1 MVYKIK
7 NIKRRKSLNK
17 MRSKNLVSIKKL
29 KKYIKKYYI
38 LIILNILLALVSS
51 AVSAAPVTLIKK
63 LFDKGIHGKNETAIL
78 YAVGGMI
85 LLSILGAFLVYW
97 TTMLSGKISSSI
109 YKNIV
114 DDLYVKIQSLDM
126 EYFSRTKV
134 GELMTKV
141 LNDPANVN
149 TFILEFFEF
158 LKYIFTAISYLV
170 IAIHTDWKLTIGMFV
185 SAPILMITVKKYSKK
200 LKKSGKERQETTGIL
215 NSKLQ
220 ETLSGIRVI
229 RAFATEK
236 QEIHNFKKISLEL
249 KKVVMKTVG
258 YNAKSN
264 SVSEA
269 LNYIMVAILL
279 LFGGYRI
286 LRGRVFTTGDFITI
300 MTSIGSM
307 YTPIR
312 RSANIYNSLSTN
324 IPSIGRIFEILDVVP
339 EIADAPDCVKFEEF
353 RSDITFE
360 NVDFRYKDNDEKI
373 LKNINLVAKK
383 GETVALVGNSGGG
396 KSTLVNL
403 IPRFFD
409 VDAGMI
415 TIDGINVKDYK
426 IKSLRKKI
434 GIVPQETFLF
444 GGTVLENIKY
454 GNQKASVEEVIEAA
468 KKANA
473 HEFIEKLEQG
483 YETEIG
489 ERGVKLSGGQKQR
502 ISIARAI
509 LENPQILILDEATS
523 ALDNESEQLVQDA
536 LEKLMKGKTTFVIAH
551 RLSTIINS
559 DKIVVIQQG
568 EIKEVGSHEEL
579 LDKDGIYKS
588 LYNKSF
594 KN

>member
-1 MVYKIK
+1 MKILKSEDFLMV
-7 NIKRRKSLNK
+7 
-17 MRSKNLVSIKKL
+17 KKL
-29 KKYIKKYYI
+29 KKYVKKYYI

-51 AVSAAPVTLIKK
+51 AVSATPVTLIKR
-63 LFDKGIHGKNETAIL
+63 LFDRGIQGKDEKDIL
-78 YAVGGMI
+78 YAAGGMI
-85 LLSILGAFLVYW
+85 LLSVLGAFLVYW
-97 TTMLSGKISSSI
+97 TTILSGKISSSI

-126 EYFSRTKV
+126 EYFSTTKV

-158 LKYIFTAISYLV
+158 LKYVFTAISYLV
-170 IAIHTDWKLTIGMFV
+170 IAIRIDWKLTLGMFIV
-185 SAPILMITVKKYSKK
+185 APILMTTVKKYSKK
-200 LKKSGKERQETTGIL
+200 LKKSGKERQEATGTL

-269 LNYIMVAILL
+269 LNYVMMAILL

-286 LRGRVFTTGDFITI
+286 LRGRVFTTGDFLTI
-300 MTSIGSM
+300 MSAIGSM
-307 YTPIR
+307 YTPVR

-339 EIADAPDCVKFEEF
+339 EIADAPDCIKFEEF
-353 RSDITFE
+353 KSDITFE
-360 NVDFRYKDNDEKI
+360 NVDFSYKDSDEKV

-409 VDAGMI
+409 VTGGKI
-415 TIDGINVKDYK
+415 TIDGVDVKNYK

-444 GGTVLENIKY
+444 GGTILENIRY
-454 GNQKASVEEVIEAA
+454 ANQNASVEEVIEAA

-489 ERGVKLSGGQKQR
+489 ERGIKLSGGQKQR

-551 RLSTIINS
+551 RQIRET
-559 DKIVVIQQG
+559 G
-568 EIKEVGSHEEL
+568 THEEL

>member
-1 MVYKIK
+1 MKILKSEDFLMV
-7 NIKRRKSLNK
+7 
-17 MRSKNLVSIKKL
+17 KKL
-29 KKYIKKYYI
+29 KKYVKKYYI

-51 AVSAAPVTLIKK
+51 AVSATPVTLIKR
-63 LFDKGIHGKNETAIL
+63 LFDRGIQGKDEKDIL
-78 YAVGGMI
+78 YAAGGMI
-85 LLSILGAFLVYW
+85 LLSVLGAFLVYW
-97 TTMLSGKISSSI
+97 TTILSGKISSSI

-126 EYFSRTKV
+126 EYFSTTKV

-158 LKYIFTAISYLV
+158 LKYVFTAISYLV
-170 IAIHTDWKLTIGMFV
+170 IAIRIDWKLTLGMFIV
-185 SAPILMITVKKYSKK
+185 APILMTTVKKYSKK
-200 LKKSGKERQETTGIL
+200 LKKSGKERQEATGTL

-269 LNYIMVAILL
+269 LNYVMMAILL

-286 LRGRVFTTGDFITI
+286 LRGRVFTTGDFLTI
-300 MTSIGSM
+300 MSAIGSM
-307 YTPIR
+307 YTPVR

-339 EIADAPDCVKFEEF
+339 EIADAPDCIKFEEF
-353 RSDITFE
+353 KSDITFE
-360 NVDFRYKDNDEKI
+360 NADFSYKDSDEKV

-409 VDAGMI
+409 VTGGKI
-415 TIDGINVKDYK
+415 TIDGIDVKNYK

-444 GGTVLENIKY
+444 GGTILENIKY
-454 GNQKASVEEVIEAA
+454 ANQNASVEEVIEAA

-489 ERGVKLSGGQKQR
+489 ERGIKLSGGQKQR

-568 EIKEVGSHEEL
+568 EIRETGTHEEL
-579 LDKDGIYKS
+579 LDKDGIYKA

>member
-1 MVYKIK
+1 MKILKSEDFLMV
-7 NIKRRKSLNK
+7 
-17 MRSKNLVSIKKL
+17 KKL
-29 KKYIKKYYI
+29 KKYIKKYYV
-38 LIILNILLALVSS
+38 LIILNMLLALVSS
-51 AVSAAPVTLIKK
+51 AVSVSPLALVKRLVDA
-63 LFDKGIHGKNETAIL
+63 GILGSSEKDIL
-78 YAVGGMI
+78 YAAGGMI
-85 LLSILGAFLVYW
+85 CLAAIGAVLIYWNGVLSAV
-97 TTMLSGKISSSI
+97 ISSSI
-109 YKNIV
+109 YKNIT

-126 EYFSRTKV
+126 EYFSKTKV
-134 GELMTKV
+134 GELMVKV
-141 LNDPANVN
+141 LNDPSNVN
-149 TFILEFFEF
+149 YLTIESFNMFSETFKAIFCLAAAF
-158 LKYIFTAISYLV
+158 YI
-170 IAIHTDWKLTIGMFV
+170 DWKLTLGV
-185 SAPILMITVKKYSKK
+185 LVVAPILLITVKKYSGK
-200 LKKSGKERQETTGIL
+200 LKKSGRARQEATGIL

-229 RAFATEK
+229 KAFAMEK
-236 QEIHNFKKISLEL
+236 EEIRDFRKKSLEL
-249 KKVVMKTVG
+249 KKV
-258 YNAKSN
+258 ALKSARYT
-264 SVSEA
+264 SKSSAISEA
-269 LNYIMVAILL
+269 LNYIMVAMLL
-279 LFGGYRI
+279 MFGGFRV
-286 LRGRVFTTGDFITI
+286 LRGNHFTTGDFITI
-300 MTSIGSM
+300 VGAISSM
-307 YTPIR
+307 YTPVKRAISR
-312 RSANIYNSLSTN
+312 YNEISIN

-339 EIADAPDCVKFEEF
+339 EIEDAPDCIKFAEF
-353 RSDITFE
+353 KSDITFE
-360 NVDFRYKDNDEKI
+360 NADFRYKDSDEKV

-409 VDAGMI
+409 VTSGKIM
-415 TIDGINVKDYK
+415 IDGIDVKNYK

-444 GGTVLENIKY
+444 GGTVLENIRY
-454 GNQKASVEEVIEAA
+454 GNQHATFEEVIEAA

-489 ERGVKLSGGQKQR
+489 ERGAKLSGGQKQR

-523 ALDNESEQLVQDA
+523 ALDNESEKLVQDA
-536 LEKLMKGKTTFVIAH
+536 LEELMKGKTTFVIAH

-568 EIKEVGSHEEL
+568 EIKEIGTHEEL

>member
-1 MVYKIK
+1 MKILKSEDFLMV
-7 NIKRRKSLNK
+7 
-17 MRSKNLVSIKKL
+17 KKL
-29 KKYIKKYYI
+29 KKYVKKYYI

-51 AVSAAPVTLIKK
+51 AVSATPVTLIKR
-63 LFDKGIHGKNETAIL
+63 LFDRGIQGKDEKDIL
-78 YAVGGMI
+78 YAAGGMI
-85 LLSILGAFLVYW
+85 LLSVLGAFLVYW
-97 TTMLSGKISSSI
+97 TTILSGKISSSI

-126 EYFSRTKV
+126 EYFSTTKV

-158 LKYIFTAISYLV
+158 LKYVFTAISYLV
-170 IAIHTDWKLTIGMFV
+170 IAIRIDWKLTLGMFIV
-185 SAPILMITVKKYSKK
+185 APILMTTVKKYSKK
-200 LKKSGKERQETTGIL
+200 LKKSGKERQEATGTL

-236 QEIHNFKKISLEL
+236 QEIRNFKKISLEL

-269 LNYIMVAILL
+269 LNYVMMAILL

-286 LRGRVFTTGDFITI
+286 LRGRVFTTGDFLTI
-300 MTSIGSM
+300 MSAIGSM
-307 YTPIR
+307 YTPVR

-339 EIADAPDCVKFEEF
+339 EIADAPDCVNFEEF
-353 RSDITFE
+353 KSDITFE
-360 NVDFRYKDNDEKI
+360 NVDFSYKDSDEKV

-409 VDAGMI
+409 VTGGKI
-415 TIDGINVKDYK
+415 TIDGIDVKNYK

-444 GGTVLENIKY
+444 GGTILENIRY
-454 GNQKASVEEVIEAA
+454 ANQNASVEEVVEAA
-468 KKANA
+468 KMANA

-489 ERGVKLSGGQKQR
+489 ERGIKLSGGQKQR

-568 EIKEVGSHEEL
+568 EIRETGTHEEL

>member
-1 MVYKIK
+1 MKILKSEDFLMV
-7 NIKRRKSLNK
+7 
-17 MRSKNLVSIKKL
+17 KKL
-29 KKYIKKYYI
+29 KKYIKKYYL
-38 LIILNILLALVSS
+38 LIILNMVLAMVSS
-51 AVSAAPVTLIKK
+51 IVSVSPLILVKR
-63 LFDKGIHGKNETAIL
+63 LVDQGILGSNEKDIL
-78 YAVGGMI
+78 YAAGGMI
-85 LLSILGAFLVYW
+85 CLAVIGAILIYWNGILSVI
-97 TTMLSGKISSSI
+97 ISSSI
-109 YKNIV
+109 YKNIT

-126 EYFSRTKV
+126 EYFSRTKI
-134 GELMTKV
+134 GELMIKV
-141 LNDPANVN
+141 LNDPSNVN
-149 TFILEFFEF
+149 
-158 LKYIFTAISYLV
+158 YLIIESFNMV
-170 IAIHTDWKLTIGMFV
+170 SEVFRAVVCLIIAFYKDWKLTLGVLVI
-185 SAPILMITVKKYSKK
+185 APILMVTVKRYSKK
-200 LKKSGKERQETTGIL
+200 LKKSGRARQEATGIL

-229 RAFATEK
+229 KAFAMEK
-236 QEIHNFKKISLEL
+236 EEIKDFKKKSMEL
-249 KKVVMKTVG
+249 KRV
-258 YNAKSN
+258 ALKSARYT
-264 SVSEA
+264 SKSSAISEA
-269 LNYIMVAILL
+269 INYIMVAMLL
-279 LFGGYRI
+279 MFGGFRV
-286 LRGRVFTTGDFITI
+286 LRGNHFTTGDFITI
-300 MTSIGSM
+300 VGAISSM
-307 YTPIR
+307 YTPVKRAISR
-312 RSANIYNSLSTN
+312 YNEISMN

-339 EIADAPDCVKFEEF
+339 EIADTPDCVKFEEF

-373 LKNINLVAKK
+373 LKNINMVAKK

-409 VDAGMI
+409 VDAGEI
-415 TIDGINVKDYK
+415 SIDGINVKDYK

>member
-1 MVYKIK
+1 MKILKSEDFLMV
-7 NIKRRKSLNK
+7 
-17 MRSKNLVSIKKL
+17 KKL

-473 HEFIEKLEQG
+473 HELIEKLEQG

>member
-1 MVYKIK
+1 MKILKSEDFLMV
-7 NIKRRKSLNK
+7 
-17 MRSKNLVSIKKL
+17 KKL
-29 KKYIKKYYI
+29 KKYIKKYYL
-38 LIILNILLALVSS
+38 LIILNMILAMVSS
-51 AVSAAPVTLIKK
+51 IVSVSPLILVKR
-63 LFDKGIHGKNETAIL
+63 LVDQGILGSNEKDIL
-78 YAVGGMI
+78 YAAGGMI
-85 LLSILGAFLVYW
+85 CLAVIGAVLIYWNGILSVI
-97 TTMLSGKISSSI
+97 ISSSI
-109 YKNIV
+109 YKNIT

-134 GELMTKV
+134 GELMIKV
-141 LNDPANVN
+141 LNDPSNVN
-149 TFILEFFEF
+149 YLIIESFNMVSEVFR
-158 LKYIFTAISYLV
+158 AIVCLV
-170 IAIHTDWKLTIGMFV
+170 IAFYKDWKLTLGVLVI
-185 SAPILMITVKKYSKK
+185 APILMVTVKRYSKK
-200 LKKSGKERQETTGIL
+200 LKKSGRARQEATGIL

-229 RAFATEK
+229 KAFAMEK
-236 QEIHNFKKISLEL
+236 EEIKDFKKKSMEL
-249 KKVVMKTVG
+249 KRV
-258 YNAKSN
+258 ALKSARYT
-264 SVSEA
+264 SKSSAISEA
-269 LNYIMVAILL
+269 INYIMVAMLL
-279 LFGGYRI
+279 MFGGFRV
-286 LRGRVFTTGDFITI
+286 LRGNHFTTGDFITI
-300 MTSIGSM
+300 VGAISSM
-307 YTPIR
+307 YTPVKRAISR
-312 RSANIYNSLSTN
+312 YNEISMN

-568 EIKEVGSHEEL
+568 EINEVGTHEEL

>member
-1 MVYKIK
+1 MKILKSEDFLMV
-7 NIKRRKSLNK
+7 
-17 MRSKNLVSIKKL
+17 KKL
-29 KKYIKKYYI
+29 KKYVKKYYI

-51 AVSAAPVTLIKK
+51 AVSAAPVTLIKR
-63 LFDKGIHGKNETAIL
+63 LFDRGIQGKDEKDIL
-78 YAVGGMI
+78 YAAGGMI
-85 LLSILGAFLVYW
+85 LLSVLGAFLVYW
-97 TTMLSGKISSSI
+97 TTILSGKISSSI

-126 EYFSRTKV
+126 EYFSTTKV

-158 LKYIFTAISYLV
+158 LKYVFTAISYLV
-170 IAIHTDWKLTIGMFV
+170 IAIRIDWKLTLGMFIV
-185 SAPILMITVKKYSKK
+185 APILMTTVKKYSKK
-200 LKKSGKERQETTGIL
+200 LKKSGKERQEATGTL

-236 QEIHNFKKISLEL
+236 QEIRNFKKISLEL

-269 LNYIMVAILL
+269 LNYVMMAILL

-286 LRGRVFTTGDFITI
+286 LRGRVFTTGDFLTI
-300 MTSIGSM
+300 MSAIGSM
-307 YTPIR
+307 YTPVR

-339 EIADAPDCVKFEEF
+339 EIADAPDCIKFEEF
-353 RSDITFE
+353 KSDITFE
-360 NVDFRYKDNDEKI
+360 NVDFSYKDSDEKV

-409 VDAGMI
+409 VTGGKI
-415 TIDGINVKDYK
+415 TLDGVDVKNYK

-444 GGTVLENIKY
+444 GGTILENIKY
-454 GNQKASVEEVIEAA
+454 ANQNASVEEVVEAA
-468 KKANA
+468 KMANA

-489 ERGVKLSGGQKQR
+489 ERGIKLSGGQKQR

-568 EIKEVGSHEEL
+568 EIRETGTHEEL
-579 LDKDGIYKS
+579 LNKDGIYKS

>member
-1 MVYKIK
+1 MKILKSEDFLMV
-7 NIKRRKSLNK
+7 
-17 MRSKNLVSIKKL
+17 KKL
-29 KKYIKKYYI
+29 KKYVKKYYI

-51 AVSAAPVTLIKK
+51 AVSATPVTLIKR
-63 LFDKGIHGKNETAIL
+63 LFDRGIQGKDEKDIL
-78 YAVGGMI
+78 YAAGGMI
-85 LLSILGAFLVYW
+85 LLSVLGAFLVYW
-97 TTMLSGKISSSI
+97 TTILSGKISSSI

-126 EYFSRTKV
+126 EYFSTTKV

-158 LKYIFTAISYLV
+158 LKYVFTAISYLV
-170 IAIHTDWKLTIGMFV
+170 IAIRIDWKLTLGMFIV
-185 SAPILMITVKKYSKK
+185 APILMTTVKKYSKK
-200 LKKSGKERQETTGIL
+200 LKKSGKERQEATGTL

-269 LNYIMVAILL
+269 LNYVMMAILL

-286 LRGRVFTTGDFITI
+286 LRGRVFTTGDFLTI
-300 MTSIGSM
+300 MSAIGSM
-307 YTPIR
+307 YTPVR

-339 EIADAPDCVKFEEF
+339 EIADAPDCIKFEEF
-353 RSDITFE
+353 KSDITFE
-360 NVDFRYKDNDEKI
+360 NVDFSYKDSDEKV

-409 VDAGMI
+409 VTGGKI
-415 TIDGINVKDYK
+415 TIDGIDVKNYK

-444 GGTVLENIKY
+444 GGTILENIRY
-454 GNQKASVEEVIEAA
+454 ANQNASVEEVVEAA
-468 KKANA
+468 KMANA

-489 ERGVKLSGGQKQR
+489 ERGIKLSGGQKQR

-559 DKIVVIQQG
+559 DKIIVIQQG
-568 EIKEVGSHEEL
+568 EIRETGTHEEL

>member
-1 MVYKIK
+1 MKILKSEDFLMV
-7 NIKRRKSLNK
+7 
-17 MRSKNLVSIKKL
+17 KKL
-29 KKYIKKYYI
+29 KKYVKKYYI

-51 AVSAAPVTLIKK
+51 AVSATPVTLIKR
-63 LFDKGIHGKNETAIL
+63 LFDRGIQGKDEKDIL
-78 YAVGGMI
+78 YAAGGMI
-85 LLSILGAFLVYW
+85 LLSVLGAFLVYW
-97 TTMLSGKISSSI
+97 TTILSGKISSSI

-126 EYFSRTKV
+126 EYFSTTKV

-158 LKYIFTAISYLV
+158 LKYVFTAISYLV
-170 IAIHTDWKLTIGMFV
+170 IAIRIDWKLTLGMFIV
-185 SAPILMITVKKYSKK
+185 APILMTTVKKYSKK
-200 LKKSGKERQETTGIL
+200 LKKSGKERQEATGTL

-269 LNYIMVAILL
+269 LNYVMMAILL

-286 LRGRVFTTGDFITI
+286 LRGRVFTTGDFLTI
-300 MTSIGSM
+300 MSAIGSM
-307 YTPIR
+307 YTPVR

-339 EIADAPDCVKFEEF
+339 EIADAPDCVNFEEF
-353 RSDITFE
+353 KSDITFE
-360 NVDFRYKDNDEKI
+360 NADFSYKDSDEKV

-409 VDAGMI
+409 VTGGKI
-415 TIDGINVKDYK
+415 TIDGIDVKNYK

-444 GGTVLENIKY
+444 GGTILENIRY
-454 GNQKASVEEVIEAA
+454 ANQNASVEEVIEAA

-489 ERGVKLSGGQKQR
+489 ERGIKLSGGQKQR

-523 ALDNESEQLVQDA
+523 ALDNESEQLVQDP

-568 EIKEVGSHEEL
+568 EIRETGTHEEL
-579 LDKDGIYKS
+579 LNKDGIYKS

>member
-1 MVYKIK
+1 MKILKSEDFLMV
-7 NIKRRKSLNK
+7 
-17 MRSKNLVSIKKL
+17 KKL
-29 KKYIKKYYI
+29 KKYVKKYYI

-51 AVSAAPVTLIKK
+51 AVSAAPVTLIKR
-63 LFDKGIHGKNETAIL
+63 LFDRGIQGKDEKDIL
-78 YAVGGMI
+78 YAAGGMI
-85 LLSILGAFLVYW
+85 LLSVLGAFLVYW
-97 TTMLSGKISSSI
+97 TTILSGKISSSI

-126 EYFSRTKV
+126 EYFSTTKV

-158 LKYIFTAISYLV
+158 LKYVFTAISYLV
-170 IAIHTDWKLTIGMFV
+170 IAIRIDWKLTLGMFIV
-185 SAPILMITVKKYSKK
+185 APILMTTVKKYSKK
-200 LKKSGKERQETTGIL
+200 LKKSGKERQEATGTL

-236 QEIHNFKKISLEL
+236 QEIRNFKKISLEL

-269 LNYIMVAILL
+269 LNYVMMAILL

-286 LRGRVFTTGDFITI
+286 LRGRVFTTGDFLTI
-300 MTSIGSM
+300 MSAIGSM
-307 YTPIR
+307 YTPVR

-339 EIADAPDCVKFEEF
+339 EIADAPDCIKFEEF
-353 RSDITFE
+353 KSDITFE
-360 NVDFRYKDNDEKI
+360 NVDFSYKDSDEKV

-409 VDAGMI
+409 VTGGKI
-415 TIDGINVKDYK
+415 TIDGVDVKNYK

-444 GGTVLENIKY
+444 GGTILENIKY
-454 GNQKASVEEVIEAA
+454 ANQNASVEEVIEAA

-489 ERGVKLSGGQKQR
+489 ERGIKLSGGQKQR

-559 DKIVVIQQG
+559 DKIIVIQQG
-568 EIKEVGSHEEL
+568 EIRETGTHEEL
-579 LDKDGIYKS
+579 LNKDGIYKS

>member
-1 MVYKIK
+1 MKILKSEDFLMV
-7 NIKRRKSLNK
+7 
-17 MRSKNLVSIKKL
+17 KKL
-29 KKYIKKYYI
+29 KKYVKKYYI

-51 AVSAAPVTLIKK
+51 AVSAAPVTLIKR
-63 LFDKGIHGKNETAIL
+63 LFDRGIQGKDEKDIL
-78 YAVGGMI
+78 YAAGGMI
-85 LLSILGAFLVYW
+85 LLSVLGAFLVYW
-97 TTMLSGKISSSI
+97 TTILSGKISSSI

-126 EYFSRTKV
+126 EYFSTTKV

-158 LKYIFTAISYLV
+158 LKYVFTAISYLV
-170 IAIHTDWKLTIGMFV
+170 IAIRIDWKLTLGMFIV
-185 SAPILMITVKKYSKK
+185 APILMTTVKKYSKK
-200 LKKSGKERQETTGIL
+200 LKKSGKERQEATGTL

-236 QEIHNFKKISLEL
+236 QEIRNFKKISLEL

-269 LNYIMVAILL
+269 LNYVMMAILL

-286 LRGRVFTTGDFITI
+286 LRGRVFTTGDFLTI
-300 MTSIGSM
+300 MSAIGSM
-307 YTPIR
+307 YTPVR

-339 EIADAPDCVKFEEF
+339 EIADAPDCVNFEEF
-353 RSDITFE
+353 KSDITFE
-360 NVDFRYKDNDEKI
+360 NADFSYKDSDEKV

-409 VDAGMI
+409 VTGGKI
-415 TIDGINVKDYK
+415 TIDGVDVKNYK

-444 GGTVLENIKY
+444 GGTILENIRY
-454 GNQKASVEEVIEAA
+454 ANQNASVEEVIEAA

-489 ERGVKLSGGQKQR
+489 ERGIKLSGGQKQR

-568 EIKEVGSHEEL
+568 EIRETGTHEEL
-579 LDKDGIYKS
+579 LNKDGIYKS

>member
-1 MVYKIK
+1 MKILKSEDFLMV
-7 NIKRRKSLNK
+7 
-17 MRSKNLVSIKKL
+17 KKL
-29 KKYIKKYYI
+29 KKYIKKYYL
-38 LIILNILLALVSS
+38 LIILNMVLAMVSS
-51 AVSAAPVTLIKK
+51 IVSVSPLILVKR
-63 LFDKGIHGKNETAIL
+63 LVDQGILGSNEKDIL
-78 YAVGGMI
+78 YAAGGMI
-85 LLSILGAFLVYW
+85 CLAVIGAILIYWNGILSVI
-97 TTMLSGKISSSI
+97 ISSSI
-109 YKNIV
+109 YKNIT

-126 EYFSRTKV
+126 EYFSRTKI
-134 GELMTKV
+134 GELMIKV
-141 LNDPANVN
+141 LNDPSNVN
-149 TFILEFFEF
+149 
-158 LKYIFTAISYLV
+158 YLIIESFNMV
-170 IAIHTDWKLTIGMFV
+170 SEVFRAVVCLIIAFYKDWKLTLGVLVI
-185 SAPILMITVKKYSKK
+185 APILMVTVKRYSKK
-200 LKKSGKERQETTGIL
+200 LKKSGRARQEATGTL

-229 RAFATEK
+229 KAFAMEK
-236 QEIHNFKKISLEL
+236 EEIKDFKKKSMEL
-249 KKVVMKTVG
+249 KRV
-258 YNAKSN
+258 ALKSARYT
-264 SVSEA
+264 SKSSAISEA
-269 LNYIMVAILL
+269 INYIMVAMLL
-279 LFGGYRI
+279 MFGGFRV
-286 LRGRVFTTGDFITI
+286 LRGNHFTTGDFITI
-300 MTSIGSM
+300 VGAISSM
-307 YTPIR
+307 YTPVKR
-312 RSANIYNSLSTN
+312 AMSRYNEISMN

-339 EIADAPDCVKFEEF
+339 EIADAPDCVNFEEF

-415 TIDGINVKDYK
+415 TIDGINVKNYK

-454 GNQKASVEEVIEAA
+454 GNQKASAEEVIEAA

>member
-1 MVYKIK
+1 MKILKSEDFLMV
-7 NIKRRKSLNK
+7 
-17 MRSKNLVSIKKL
+17 KKL
-29 KKYIKKYYI
+29 KKYVKKYYI
-38 LIILNILLALVSS
+38 LIVLNILLALVSS
-51 AVSAAPVTLIKK
+51 AVSATPVTLIKR
-63 LFDKGIHGKNETAIL
+63 LFDRGIQGKDEKDIL
-78 YAVGGMI
+78 YAAGGMI
-85 LLSILGAFLVYW
+85 LLSVLGAFLVYW
-97 TTMLSGKISSSI
+97 TTILSGKISSSI

-126 EYFSRTKV
+126 EYFSTTKV

-158 LKYIFTAISYLV
+158 LKYVFTAISYLV
-170 IAIHTDWKLTIGMFV
+170 IAIRIDWKLTLGMFIV
-185 SAPILMITVKKYSKK
+185 APILMTTVKKYSKK
-200 LKKSGKERQETTGIL
+200 LKKSGKERQEATGTL

-236 QEIHNFKKISLEL
+236 QEIRNFKKISLEL

-269 LNYIMVAILL
+269 LNYVMMAILL

-286 LRGRVFTTGDFITI
+286 LRGRVFTTGDFLTI
-300 MTSIGSM
+300 MSAIGSM
-307 YTPIR
+307 YTPVR

-339 EIADAPDCVKFEEF
+339 EIADAPDCVNFEEF
-353 RSDITFE
+353 KSDITFE
-360 NVDFRYKDNDEKI
+360 NVDFSYKDSDEKV
-373 LKNINLVAKK
+373 LKNINLIAKK

-409 VDAGMI
+409 VTGGKI
-415 TIDGINVKDYK
+415 TIDGVDVKNYK

-444 GGTVLENIKY
+444 GGTILENIRY
-454 GNQKASVEEVIEAA
+454 ANQNASVEEVIEAA
-468 KKANA
+468 KMANA

-489 ERGVKLSGGQKQR
+489 ERGIKLSGGQKQR

-523 ALDNESEQLVQDA
+523 ALDNESEHLVQDA

-568 EIKEVGSHEEL
+568 EIREIGTHEEL

>member
-1 MVYKIK
+1 MKILKSEDFLMV
-7 NIKRRKSLNK
+7 
-17 MRSKNLVSIKKL
+17 KKL
-29 KKYIKKYYI
+29 KKYVKKYYI

-51 AVSAAPVTLIKK
+51 AVSATPVTLIKR
-63 LFDKGIHGKNETAIL
+63 LFDRGIQGKDEKDIL
-78 YAVGGMI
+78 YAAGGMI
-85 LLSILGAFLVYW
+85 LLSVLGAFLVYW
-97 TTMLSGKISSSI
+97 TTILSGKISSSI

-126 EYFSRTKV
+126 EYFSTTKV

-158 LKYIFTAISYLV
+158 LKYVFTAISYLV
-170 IAIHTDWKLTIGMFV
+170 IAIRIDWKLTLGMFIV
-185 SAPILMITVKKYSKK
+185 APILMTTVKKYSKK
-200 LKKSGKERQETTGIL
+200 LKKSGKERQEATGTL

-236 QEIHNFKKISLEL
+236 QEIRNFKKISLEL

-269 LNYIMVAILL
+269 LNYVMMAILL

-286 LRGRVFTTGDFITI
+286 LRGRVFTTGDFLTI
-300 MTSIGSM
+300 MSAIGSM
-307 YTPIR
+307 YTPVR

-353 RSDITFE
+353 KSDITFE
-360 NVDFRYKDNDEKI
+360 NVDFSYKDSDEKV

-409 VDAGMI
+409 VTGGKI
-415 TIDGINVKDYK
+415 TIDGIDVKNYK

-444 GGTVLENIKY
+444 GGTILENIRY
-454 GNQKASVEEVIEAA
+454 ANQNASVEEVVEAA
-468 KKANA
+468 KMANA

-489 ERGVKLSGGQKQR
+489 ERGIKLSGGQKQR

-568 EIKEVGSHEEL
+568 EIRETGTHEEL

>member
-1 MVYKIK
+1 MKILKSEDFLMV
-7 NIKRRKSLNK
+7 
-17 MRSKNLVSIKKL
+17 KKL
-29 KKYIKKYYI
+29 KKYVKKYYI

-51 AVSAAPVTLIKK
+51 AVSATPVTLIKR
-63 LFDKGIHGKNETAIL
+63 LFDRGIQGKDEKDIL
-78 YAVGGMI
+78 YAAGGMI
-85 LLSILGAFLVYW
+85 LLSVLGAFLVYW
-97 TTMLSGKISSSI
+97 TTILSGKISSSI

-126 EYFSRTKV
+126 EYFSTTKV

-158 LKYIFTAISYLV
+158 LKYVFTAISYLV
-170 IAIHTDWKLTIGMFV
+170 IAIRIDWKLTLGMFIV
-185 SAPILMITVKKYSKK
+185 APILMTTVKKYSKK
-200 LKKSGKERQETTGIL
+200 LKKSGKERQEATGTL

-236 QEIHNFKKISLEL
+236 QEIRNFKKISLEL

-269 LNYIMVAILL
+269 LNYVMMAILL

-286 LRGRVFTTGDFITI
+286 LRGRVFTTGDFLTI
-300 MTSIGSM
+300 MSAIGSM
-307 YTPIR
+307 YTPVR

-339 EIADAPDCVKFEEF
+339 EIADAPECVKFEEF

-360 NVDFRYKDNDEKI
+360 SVDFSYKDNDEKI

-409 VDAGMI
+409 VDAGEI
-415 TIDGINVKDYK
+415 SIDGINVKDYK

-444 GGTVLENIKY
+444 GGTVLENIRY
-454 GNQKASVEEVIEAA
+454 GNQQASVEEVIEAA

-568 EIKEVGSHEEL
+568 EIRETGTHEEL

>member
-1 MVYKIK
+1 MKILKSEDFLMV
-7 NIKRRKSLNK
+7 
-17 MRSKNLVSIKKL
+17 KKL
-29 KKYIKKYYI
+29 KKYIKKYYL
-38 LIILNILLALVSS
+38 LIILNMVLAMVSS
-51 AVSAAPVTLIKK
+51 IVSVSPLILVKR
-63 LFDKGIHGKNETAIL
+63 LVDQGILGSNEKDIL
-78 YAVGGMI
+78 YAAGGMI
-85 LLSILGAFLVYW
+85 CLAVIGAILIYWNGILSVI
-97 TTMLSGKISSSI
+97 ISSSI
-109 YKNIV
+109 YKNIT

-126 EYFSRTKV
+126 EYFSRTKI
-134 GELMTKV
+134 GELMIKV
-141 LNDPANVN
+141 LNDPSNVN
-149 TFILEFFEF
+149 
-158 LKYIFTAISYLV
+158 YLIIESFNMV
-170 IAIHTDWKLTIGMFV
+170 SEVFRAVVCLIIAFYKDWKLTLGVLVI
-185 SAPILMITVKKYSKK
+185 APILMVTVKRYSKK
-200 LKKSGKERQETTGIL
+200 LKKSGRARQEATGIL

-229 RAFATEK
+229 KAFAMEK
-236 QEIHNFKKISLEL
+236 EEIKDFKKKSMEL
-249 KKVVMKTVG
+249 KRVALKSAG
-258 YNAKSN
+258 YTSKS
-264 SVSEA
+264 SAISEA
-269 LNYIMVAILL
+269 INYIMVAMLL
-279 LFGGYRI
+279 MFGGFRV
-286 LRGRVFTTGDFITI
+286 LRGNHFTTGDFITI
-300 MTSIGSM
+300 VGAISSM
-307 YTPIR
+307 YTPVKRAISR
-312 RSANIYNSLSTN
+312 YNEISMN

-409 VDAGMI
+409 VDAGEI
-415 TIDGINVKDYK
+415 SIDGINVKDYK

-444 GGTVLENIKY
+444 GGTVLENIRY
-454 GNQKASVEEVIEAA
+454 GNQQASVEEVIEAA

>member
-1 MVYKIK
+1 MKILKSEDFLMV
-7 NIKRRKSLNK
+7 
-17 MRSKNLVSIKKL
+17 KKL
-29 KKYIKKYYI
+29 KKYVKKYYI

-51 AVSAAPVTLIKK
+51 AVSAAPVTLIKR
-63 LFDKGIHGKNETAIL
+63 LFDRGIQGKDEKDIL
-78 YAVGGMI
+78 YAAGGMI
-85 LLSILGAFLVYW
+85 LLSVLGAFLVYW
-97 TTMLSGKISSSI
+97 TTILSGKISSSI

-126 EYFSRTKV
+126 EYFSTTKV

-158 LKYIFTAISYLV
+158 LKYVFTAISYLV
-170 IAIHTDWKLTIGMFV
+170 IAIRIDWKLTLGMFIV
-185 SAPILMITVKKYSKK
+185 APILMTTVKKYSKK
-200 LKKSGKERQETTGIL
+200 LKKSGKERQEATGTL

-236 QEIHNFKKISLEL
+236 QEIRNFKKISLEL

-269 LNYIMVAILL
+269 LNYVMMAILL

-286 LRGRVFTTGDFITI
+286 LRGRVFTTGDFLTI
-300 MTSIGSM
+300 MSAIGSM
-307 YTPIR
+307 YTPVR

-353 RSDITFE
+353 KSDITFE
-360 NVDFRYKDNDEKI
+360 NADFSYKDSDEKV

-409 VDAGMI
+409 VTGGKI
-415 TIDGINVKDYK
+415 TIDGIDVKNYK

-444 GGTVLENIKY
+444 GGTILENIKY
-454 GNQKASVEEVIEAA
+454 ANQNASVEEVVEAA
-468 KKANA
+468 KMANA

-489 ERGVKLSGGQKQR
+489 ERGIKLSGGQKQR

-559 DKIVVIQQG
+559 DKIIVIQQG
-568 EIKEVGSHEEL
+568 EIRETGTHEEL

>member
-1 MVYKIK
+1 MKILKSEDFLMV
-7 NIKRRKSLNK
+7 
-17 MRSKNLVSIKKL
+17 KKL
-29 KKYIKKYYI
+29 KKYVKKYYI

-51 AVSAAPVTLIKK
+51 AVSATPVTLIKR
-63 LFDKGIHGKNETAIL
+63 LFDRGIQGKDEKDIL
-78 YAVGGMI
+78 YAAGGMI
-85 LLSILGAFLVYW
+85 LLSVLGAFLVYW
-97 TTMLSGKISSSI
+97 TTILSGKISSSI

-126 EYFSRTKV
+126 EYFSTTKV

-158 LKYIFTAISYLV
+158 LKYVFTAISYLV
-170 IAIHTDWKLTIGMFV
+170 IAIRIDWKLTLGMFIV
-185 SAPILMITVKKYSKK
+185 APILMTTVKKYSKK
-200 LKKSGKERQETTGIL
+200 LKKSGKERQEATGTL

-236 QEIHNFKKISLEL
+236 QEIRNFKKISLEL

-269 LNYIMVAILL
+269 LNYVMMAILL

-286 LRGRVFTTGDFITI
+286 LRGRVFTTGDFLTI
-300 MTSIGSM
+300 MSAIGSM
-307 YTPIR
+307 YTPVR

-339 EIADAPDCVKFEEF
+339 EIADAPDCIKFEEF
-353 RSDITFE
+353 KSDITFE
-360 NVDFRYKDNDEKI
+360 NVDFSYKDSDEKV

-409 VDAGMI
+409 VTGGKI
-415 TIDGINVKDYK
+415 TIDGVDVKNYK

-444 GGTVLENIKY
+444 GGTILENIRY
-454 GNQKASVEEVIEAA
+454 ANQNASVEEVIEAA

-489 ERGVKLSGGQKQR
+489 ERGIKLSGGQKQR

-559 DKIVVIQQG
+559 DKIIVIQQG
-568 EIKEVGSHEEL
+568 EIRETGTHEEL

>member
-1 MVYKIK
+1 MKILKSEDFLMV
-7 NIKRRKSLNK
+7 
-17 MRSKNLVSIKKL
+17 KKL
-29 KKYIKKYYI
+29 KKYVKKYYI

-51 AVSAAPVTLIKK
+51 AVSATPVTLIKR
-63 LFDKGIHGKNETAIL
+63 LFDRGIQGKDEKDIL
-78 YAVGGMI
+78 YAAGGMI
-85 LLSILGAFLVYW
+85 LLSVLGAFLVYW
-97 TTMLSGKISSSI
+97 TTILSGKISSSI

-126 EYFSRTKV
+126 EYFSTTKV

-158 LKYIFTAISYLV
+158 LKYVFTAISYLV
-170 IAIHTDWKLTIGMFV
+170 IAIRIDWKLTLGMFIV
-185 SAPILMITVKKYSKK
+185 APILMTTVKKYSKK
-200 LKKSGKERQETTGIL
+200 LKKSGKERQEATGTL

-269 LNYIMVAILL
+269 LNYVMMAILL

-286 LRGRVFTTGDFITI
+286 LRGRVFTTGDFLTI
-300 MTSIGSM
+300 MSAIGSM
-307 YTPIR
+307 YTPVR

-339 EIADAPDCVKFEEF
+339 EIADAPDCVNFEEF
-353 RSDITFE
+353 KSDITFE
-360 NVDFRYKDNDEKI
+360 NVDFSYKDSDEKV

-409 VDAGMI
+409 VTGGKI
-415 TIDGINVKDYK
+415 TIDGVDVKNYK

-444 GGTVLENIKY
+444 GGTILENIRY
-454 GNQKASVEEVIEAA
+454 ANQNASVEEVIEAA

-489 ERGVKLSGGQKQR
+489 ERGIKLSGGQKQR

-568 EIKEVGSHEEL
+568 EIRETGTHEEL

>member
-1 MVYKIK
+1 MKILKSEDFLMV
-7 NIKRRKSLNK
+7 
-17 MRSKNLVSIKKL
+17 KKL
-29 KKYIKKYYI
+29 KKYVKKYYI

-51 AVSAAPVTLIKK
+51 AVSAAPVTLIKR
-63 LFDKGIHGKNETAIL
+63 LFDRGIQGKDEKDIL
-78 YAVGGMI
+78 YAAGGMI
-85 LLSILGAFLVYW
+85 LLSVLGAFLVYW
-97 TTMLSGKISSSI
+97 TTILSGKISSSI

-126 EYFSRTKV
+126 EYFSTTKV

-158 LKYIFTAISYLV
+158 LKYVFTAISYLV
-170 IAIHTDWKLTIGMFV
+170 IAIRIDWKLTLGMFIV
-185 SAPILMITVKKYSKK
+185 APILMTTVKKYSKK
-200 LKKSGKERQETTGIL
+200 LKKSGKERQEATGTL

-236 QEIHNFKKISLEL
+236 QEIRNFKKISLEL

-269 LNYIMVAILL
+269 LNYVMMAILL

-286 LRGRVFTTGDFITI
+286 LRGRVFTTGDFLTI
-300 MTSIGSM
+300 MSAIGSM
-307 YTPIR
+307 YTPVR

-339 EIADAPDCVKFEEF
+339 EIADAPDCIKFEEF
-353 RSDITFE
+353 KSDITFE
-360 NVDFRYKDNDEKI
+360 NVDFSYKDSDEKV

-409 VDAGMI
+409 VTGGKI
-415 TIDGINVKDYK
+415 TIDGVDVKNYK

-444 GGTVLENIKY
+444 GGTILENIKY
-454 GNQKASVEEVIEAA
+454 ANQNASVEEVVEAA
-468 KKANA
+468 KMANA

-489 ERGVKLSGGQKQR
+489 ERGIKLSGGQKQR

>member
-1 MVYKIK
+1 MKILKSEDFLMV
-7 NIKRRKSLNK
+7 
-17 MRSKNLVSIKKL
+17 KKL
-29 KKYIKKYYI
+29 KKYVKKYYI

-51 AVSAAPVTLIKK
+51 AVSATPVTLIKR
-63 LFDKGIHGKNETAIL
+63 LFDRGIQGKDEKDIL
-78 YAVGGMI
+78 YAAGGMI
-85 LLSILGAFLVYW
+85 LLSVLGAFLVYW
-97 TTMLSGKISSSI
+97 TTILSGKISSSI

-126 EYFSRTKV
+126 EYFSTTKV

-158 LKYIFTAISYLV
+158 LKYVFTAISYLV
-170 IAIHTDWKLTIGMFV
+170 IAIRIDWKLTLGMFIV
-185 SAPILMITVKKYSKK
+185 APILMTTVKKYSKK
-200 LKKSGKERQETTGIL
+200 LKKSGKERQEATGTL

-269 LNYIMVAILL
+269 LNYVMMAILL

-286 LRGRVFTTGDFITI
+286 LRGRVFTTGDFLTI
-300 MTSIGSM
+300 MSAIGSM
-307 YTPIR
+307 YTPVR

-339 EIADAPDCVKFEEF
+339 EIADAPDCVNFEEF
-353 RSDITFE
+353 KSDITFE
-360 NVDFRYKDNDEKI
+360 NADFSYKDSDEKV

-409 VDAGMI
+409 VTGGKI
-415 TIDGINVKDYK
+415 TIDGIDVKNYK
-426 IKSLRKKI
+426 TKSLRKKI

-444 GGTVLENIKY
+444 GGTILENIRY
-454 GNQKASVEEVIEAA
+454 ANQNASVEEVIEAA

-489 ERGVKLSGGQKQR
+489 ERGIKLSGGQKQR

-568 EIKEVGSHEEL
+568 EIRETGTHEEL
-579 LDKDGIYKS
+579 LNKDGIYKS

>member
-1 MVYKIK
+1 MKILKSEDFLMV
-7 NIKRRKSLNK
+7 
-17 MRSKNLVSIKKL
+17 KKL
-29 KKYIKKYYI
+29 KKYVKKYYI

-51 AVSAAPVTLIKK
+51 AVSATPVTLIKR
-63 LFDKGIHGKNETAIL
+63 LFDRGIQGKDEKDIL
-78 YAVGGMI
+78 YAAGGMI
-85 LLSILGAFLVYW
+85 LLSVLGAFLVYW
-97 TTMLSGKISSSI
+97 TTILSGKISSSI

-126 EYFSRTKV
+126 EYFSTTKV

-158 LKYIFTAISYLV
+158 LKYVFTAISYLV
-170 IAIHTDWKLTIGMFV
+170 IAIRIDWKLTLGMFIV
-185 SAPILMITVKKYSKK
+185 APILMTTVKKYSKK
-200 LKKSGKERQETTGIL
+200 LKKSGKERQEATGTL

-269 LNYIMVAILL
+269 LNYVMMAILL

-286 LRGRVFTTGDFITI
+286 LRGRVFTTGDFLTI
-300 MTSIGSM
+300 MSAIGSM
-307 YTPIR
+307 YTPVR

-339 EIADAPDCVKFEEF
+339 EIADAPDCVNFEEF

-568 EIKEVGSHEEL
+568 EIRETGTHEEL
-579 LDKDGIYKS
+579 LNKDGIYKS

>member
-1 MVYKIK
+1 MKILKSEDFLMV
-7 NIKRRKSLNK
+7 
-17 MRSKNLVSIKKL
+17 KKL
-29 KKYIKKYYI
+29 KKYVKKYYI

-51 AVSAAPVTLIKK
+51 AVSATPVTLIKR
-63 LFDKGIHGKNETAIL
+63 LFDRGIQGKDEKDIL
-78 YAVGGMI
+78 YAAGGMI
-85 LLSILGAFLVYW
+85 LLSVLGAFLVYW
-97 TTMLSGKISSSI
+97 TTILSGKISSSI

-126 EYFSRTKV
+126 EYFSTTKV

-158 LKYIFTAISYLV
+158 LKYVFTAISYLV
-170 IAIHTDWKLTIGMFV
+170 IAIRIDWKLTLGMFIV
-185 SAPILMITVKKYSKK
+185 APILMTTVKKYSKK
-200 LKKSGKERQETTGIL
+200 LKKSGKERQEATGTL

-269 LNYIMVAILL
+269 LNYVMMAILL

-286 LRGRVFTTGDFITI
+286 LRGRVFTTGDFLTI
-300 MTSIGSM
+300 MSAIGSM
-307 YTPIR
+307 YTPVR

-339 EIADAPDCVKFEEF
+339 EIADAPDCIKFEEF
-353 RSDITFE
+353 KSDITFE
-360 NVDFRYKDNDEKI
+360 NADFSYKDSDEKV

-409 VDAGMI
+409 VTGGKI
-415 TIDGINVKDYK
+415 TIDGIDVKNYK

-444 GGTVLENIKY
+444 GGTILENIRY
-454 GNQKASVEEVIEAA
+454 ANQNASVEEVIEAA

-489 ERGVKLSGGQKQR
+489 ERGIKLSGGQKQR

-568 EIKEVGSHEEL
+568 EIRETGTHEEL
-579 LDKDGIYKS
+579 LNKDGIYKS

>member
-1 MVYKIK
+1 MKILKSEDFLMV
-7 NIKRRKSLNK
+7 
-17 MRSKNLVSIKKL
+17 KKL
-29 KKYIKKYYI
+29 KKYVKKYYI

-51 AVSAAPVTLIKK
+51 AVSAAPVTLIKR
-63 LFDKGIHGKNETAIL
+63 LFDRGIQGKDEKDIL
-78 YAVGGMI
+78 YAAGGMI
-85 LLSILGAFLVYW
+85 LLSVLGAFLVYW
-97 TTMLSGKISSSI
+97 TTILSGKISSSI

-126 EYFSRTKV
+126 EYFSTTKV

-158 LKYIFTAISYLV
+158 LKYVFTAISYLV
-170 IAIHTDWKLTIGMFV
+170 IAIRIDWKLTLGMFIV
-185 SAPILMITVKKYSKK
+185 APILMTTVKKYSKK
-200 LKKSGKERQETTGIL
+200 LKKSGKERQEATGTL

-236 QEIHNFKKISLEL
+236 QEIRNFKKISLEL

-269 LNYIMVAILL
+269 LNYVMMAILL

-286 LRGRVFTTGDFITI
+286 LRGRVFTTGDFLTI
-300 MTSIGSM
+300 MSAIGSM
-307 YTPIR
+307 YTPVR

-339 EIADAPDCVKFEEF
+339 EIADAPDCIKFEEF
-353 RSDITFE
+353 KSDITFE
-360 NVDFRYKDNDEKI
+360 NVDFSYKDSDEKV

-409 VDAGMI
+409 VTGGKI
-415 TIDGINVKDYK
+415 TIDGVDVKNYK

-444 GGTVLENIKY
+444 GGTILENIKY
-454 GNQKASVEEVIEAA
+454 ANQNASVEEVIEAA
-468 KKANA
+468 KMANA

-489 ERGVKLSGGQKQR
+489 ERGIKLSGGQKQR

-559 DKIVVIQQG
+559 DKIIVIQQG
-568 EIKEVGSHEEL
+568 EIRETGTHEEL

>member
-1 MVYKIK
+1 MKILKSEDFLMV
-7 NIKRRKSLNK
+7 
-17 MRSKNLVSIKKL
+17 KKL
-29 KKYIKKYYI
+29 KKYVKKYYI

-51 AVSAAPVTLIKK
+51 AVSAAPVTLIKR
-63 LFDKGIHGKNETAIL
+63 LFDRGIQGKDEKDIL
-78 YAVGGMI
+78 YAAGGMI
-85 LLSILGAFLVYW
+85 LLSVLGAFLVYW
-97 TTMLSGKISSSI
+97 TTILSGKISSSI

-126 EYFSRTKV
+126 EYFSTTKV

-158 LKYIFTAISYLV
+158 LKYVFTAISYLV
-170 IAIHTDWKLTIGMFV
+170 IAIRIDWKLTLGMFIV
-185 SAPILMITVKKYSKK
+185 APILMTTVKKYSKK
-200 LKKSGKERQETTGIL
+200 LKKSGKERQEATGTL

-236 QEIHNFKKISLEL
+236 QEIRNFKKISLEL

-269 LNYIMVAILL
+269 LNYVMMAILL

-286 LRGRVFTTGDFITI
+286 LRGRVFTTGDFLTI
-300 MTSIGSM
+300 MSAIGSM
-307 YTPIR
+307 YTPVR

-339 EIADAPDCVKFEEF
+339 EIADAPDCVNFEEF
-353 RSDITFE
+353 KSDITFE
-360 NVDFRYKDNDEKI
+360 NVDFSYKDSDEKV

-409 VDAGMI
+409 VTGGKI
-415 TIDGINVKDYK
+415 TIDGIDVKNYK

-444 GGTVLENIKY
+444 GGTILENIKY
-454 GNQKASVEEVIEAA
+454 ANQNASVEEVVEAA
-468 KKANA
+468 KMANA

-489 ERGVKLSGGQKQR
+489 ERGIKLSGGQKQR

-559 DKIVVIQQG
+559 DKIIVIQQG
-568 EIKEVGSHEEL
+568 EIRETGTHEEL

>member
-1 MVYKIK
+1 MKILKSEDFLMV
-7 NIKRRKSLNK
+7 
-17 MRSKNLVSIKKL
+17 KKL
-29 KKYIKKYYI
+29 KKYVKKYYI

-51 AVSAAPVTLIKK
+51 AVSATPVTLIKR
-63 LFDKGIHGKNETAIL
+63 LFDRGIQGKDEKDIL
-78 YAVGGMI
+78 YAAGGMI
-85 LLSILGAFLVYW
+85 LLSVLGAFLVYW
-97 TTMLSGKISSSI
+97 TTILSGKISSSI

-126 EYFSRTKV
+126 EYFSTTKV

-158 LKYIFTAISYLV
+158 LKYVFTAISYLV
-170 IAIHTDWKLTIGMFV
+170 IAIRIDWKLTLGMFIV
-185 SAPILMITVKKYSKK
+185 APILMTTVKKYSKK
-200 LKKSGKERQETTGIL
+200 LKKSGKERQEATGTL

-269 LNYIMVAILL
+269 LNYVMMAILL

-286 LRGRVFTTGDFITI
+286 LRGRVFTTGDFLTI
-300 MTSIGSM
+300 MSAIGSM
-307 YTPIR
+307 YTPVR

-339 EIADAPDCVKFEEF
+339 EIADAPDCVNFEEF
-353 RSDITFE
+353 KSDITFE
-360 NVDFRYKDNDEKI
+360 NADFSYKDSDEKV

-409 VDAGMI
+409 VTGGKI
-415 TIDGINVKDYK
+415 TIDGIDVKNYK

-444 GGTVLENIKY
+444 GGTILENIKY
-454 GNQKASVEEVIEAA
+454 ANQNASVEEVVEAA
-468 KKANA
+468 KMANA

-489 ERGVKLSGGQKQR
+489 ERGIKLSGGQKQR

-568 EIKEVGSHEEL
+568 EIRETGTHEEL
-579 LDKDGIYKS
+579 LNKDGIYKS

>member
-1 MVYKIK
+1 MKILKSEDFLMV
-7 NIKRRKSLNK
+7 
-17 MRSKNLVSIKKL
+17 KKL
-29 KKYIKKYYI
+29 KKYVKKYYI

-51 AVSAAPVTLIKK
+51 AVSATPVTLIKR
-63 LFDKGIHGKNETAIL
+63 LFDRGIQGKDEKDIL
-78 YAVGGMI
+78 YAAGGMI
-85 LLSILGAFLVYW
+85 LLSVLGAFLVYW
-97 TTMLSGKISSSI
+97 TTILSGKISSSI

-126 EYFSRTKV
+126 EYFSTTKV

-158 LKYIFTAISYLV
+158 LKYVFTAISYLV
-170 IAIHTDWKLTIGMFV
+170 IAIRIDWKLTLGMFIV
-185 SAPILMITVKKYSKK
+185 APILMTTVKKYSKK
-200 LKKSGKERQETTGIL
+200 LKKSGKERQEATGTL

-269 LNYIMVAILL
+269 LNYVMMAILL

-286 LRGRVFTTGDFITI
+286 LRGRVFTTGDFLTI
-300 MTSIGSM
+300 MSAIGSM
-307 YTPIR
+307 YTPVR

-339 EIADAPDCVKFEEF
+339 EIADAPDCVNFEEF

-415 TIDGINVKDYK
+415 TIDGINVKNYK

-454 GNQKASVEEVIEAA
+454 GNQKASAEEVIEAA

-568 EIKEVGSHEEL
+568 EIRETGTHEEL
-579 LDKDGIYKS
+579 LNKDGIYKS

>member
-1 MVYKIK
+1 MKILKSEDFLMV
-7 NIKRRKSLNK
+7 
-17 MRSKNLVSIKKL
+17 KKL
-29 KKYIKKYYI
+29 KKYVKKYYI

-51 AVSAAPVTLIKK
+51 AVSATPVTLIKR
-63 LFDKGIHGKNETAIL
+63 LFDRGIQGKDEKDIL
-78 YAVGGMI
+78 YAAGGMI
-85 LLSILGAFLVYW
+85 LLSVLGAFLVYW
-97 TTMLSGKISSSI
+97 TTILSGKISSSI

-126 EYFSRTKV
+126 EYFSTTKV

-158 LKYIFTAISYLV
+158 LKYVFTAISYLV
-170 IAIHTDWKLTIGMFV
+170 IAIRIDWKLTLGMFIV
-185 SAPILMITVKKYSKK
+185 APILMTTVKKYSKK
-200 LKKSGKERQETTGIL
+200 LKKSGKERQEATGTL

-269 LNYIMVAILL
+269 LNYVMMAILL

-286 LRGRVFTTGDFITI
+286 LRGRVFTTGDFLTI
-300 MTSIGSM
+300 MSAIGSM
-307 YTPIR
+307 YTPVR

-324 IPSIGRIFEILDVVP
+324 IPSIGRIFEIPDVVP
-339 EIADAPDCVKFEEF
+339 EIADAPDCVNFEEF
-353 RSDITFE
+353 KSDITFE
-360 NVDFRYKDNDEKI
+360 NVDFSYKDSDEKV

-409 VDAGMI
+409 VTGGKI
-415 TIDGINVKDYK
+415 TIDGIDVKNYK

-444 GGTVLENIKY
+444 GGTILENIRY
-454 GNQKASVEEVIEAA
+454 ANQNASVEEVIEAA

-489 ERGVKLSGGQKQR
+489 ERGIKLSGGQKQR

-568 EIKEVGSHEEL
+568 EIRETGTHEEL